1 MRRRPRFRG
10 PKFRGQSTQLP
21 PEKQCPNC
29 GTPVDNRY
37 CPSCGQQN
45 EKRLASVRVMVRDA
59 LEDELSLDAKVPRTL
74 VGLLFRPGF
83 LTREYLRGRV
93 ARYVLPF
100 RLYLIASLLFFV
112 VLPFIA
118 DFDRM
123 WGAIG
128 PNMEAAARGQS
139 ITGTPG
145 GGAGDEIDRNG
156 PALREES
163 SAPGAEGFALIRS
176 GIDTTAIPRLLRP
189 LAGYYV
195 RQEAKINAMSPREG
209 TRVLYEETTEN
220 VPRVIFLLLPAFAFF
235 LKTLYWR
242 RLYAEHFVFAL
253 HFHAFLFLL
262 ATVALVAQSLGV
274 LQLLVLAVL
283 VYLFAALKRVYQQS
297 WLRTAAK
304 YVVLLFVYN
313 IAFSFA
319 IGSVIFLIVL
329 TA

>member
-10 PKFRGQSTQLP
+10 PKFRRQPVELP
-21 PEKQCPNC
+21 PERHCPNC
-29 GTPVDNRY
+29 GTPADNRY

-59 LEDELSLDAKVPRTL
+59 LEDELSLNAKVPRTF

-83 LTREYLRGRV
+83 LTREYLKGRV

-100 RLYLIASLLFFV
+100 RLYLISSLLFFV
-112 VLPFIA
+112 VLPFIT

-128 PNMEAAARGQS
+128 PRMEAAAR
-139 ITGTPG
+139 
-145 GGAGDEIDRNG
+145 EDRVS
-156 PALREES
+156 AVSEE
-163 SAPGAEGFALIRS
+163 FAIVRS
-176 GIDTTAIPRLLRP
+176 NIDTTAVPGWLRP

-209 TRVLYEETTEN
+209 MRVMYEETTEN
-220 VPRVIFLLLPAFAFF
+220 VPRVIFLLLPVFAFF
-235 LKTLYWR
+235 LKVLYWR

-262 ATVALVAQSLGV
+262 ATVALVAWSIPV
-274 LQLLVLAVL
+274 LQLLVLGVL
-283 VYLFAALKRVYQQS
+283 VYLFVALKQVYRQS
-297 WLRTAAK
+297 WILTAAK
-304 YVVLLFVYN
+304 YVVLFLAYN

-319 IGSVIFLIVL
+319 IGSVAFLTVL